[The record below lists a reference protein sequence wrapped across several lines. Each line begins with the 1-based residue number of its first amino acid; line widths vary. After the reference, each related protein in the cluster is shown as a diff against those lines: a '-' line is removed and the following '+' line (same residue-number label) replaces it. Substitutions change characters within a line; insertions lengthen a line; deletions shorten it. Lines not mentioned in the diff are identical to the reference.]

1 MNPITTGC
9 CAQCK
14 RRTLN
19 SVDGLERSYFV
30 CVECLDDDR
39 MVQTHNVGVDQPIA
53 FLRDVYNALN
63 DTPIDWLAGNKLEEI
78 RDSLE
83 YIVQR
88 EAIMV

>member
-1 MNPITTGC
+1 MNAITTGC
-9 CAQCK
+9 CAQCN

-19 SVDGLERSYFV
+19 SVEGLERSYFV
-30 CVECLDDDR
+30 CVECLAHDQL
-39 MVQTHNVGVDQPIA
+39 VQTYNIGVDQPIA

-63 DTPIDWLAGNKLEEI
+63 DTPIDWLEEKGLAEI
-78 RDSLE
+78 RYSLD